1 MNNKDLQ
8 NISRDEMKS
17 KALNAIKENKA
28 EEFVDEITNYF
39 NALAEEVKA
48 DYESAM
54 ASNDK
59 EILSRR
65 GVRVLTKEEE
75 TYYNSLAKAM
85 KTKSGLTDIEMP
97 RTIIDSVF
105 EDLEKDHELLQKI
118 NFQNVT
124 GIAEII
130 VRKGDVDAAWWG
142 ELTDEIRKELA
153 SAFEK
158 LTSNAKK
165 LSAYL
170 PVAKGHLDL
179 GPTYLDMFV
188 RRFLLESLAI
198 GLEKAIVTGDG
209 KNGPIGMDRN
219 LKGNVVEG
227 VYPQKDAEKITD
239 LDLGTLGGLMAK
251 LTDDGKRKVSN
262 ALFIVNPYDYYSKI
276 LPKIY
281 YRADDG
287 RWVNNLPFPIDFVQS
302 CEVAK
307 GKAVMGI
314 GKKYFLG
321 VGSTNKIDKSEE
333 YHFLE
338 DETVYL
344 AKMYGNGRP
353 LDNTS
358 FLYLD
363 ISEIIYANAVNVNV
377 VNEVTTK
384 AKTDTI

>member
-1 MNNKDLQ
+1 MKNKDLQ
-8 NISRDEMKS
+8 NISKEELKT
-17 KALNAIKENKA
+17 KALTAIKENKA

-39 NALAEEVKA
+39 NVLAEEVRA

-75 TYYNSLAKAM
+75 TYYNSLAQAM

-105 EDLEKDHELLQKI
+105 EDLEKGHDLLQKI

-130 VRKGDVDAAWWG
+130 VRSGDCDAAWWG
-142 ELTDEIRKELA
+142 ELTDKVKKELA
-153 SAFEK
+153 SAFK
-158 LTSNAKK
+158 KITSNAKK

-170 PVAKGHLDL
+170 PVAKAHLDL

-188 RRFLLESLAI
+188 RRFLLESLSI

-209 KNGPIGMDRN
+209 KNGPIGMDRD
-219 LKGNVVEG
+219 LTGAVVEG
-227 VYPQKDAEKITD
+227 VYPQKTPVAIKD
-239 LDLGTLGGLMAK
+239 LSLTTLGKLMAT
-251 LTDDGKRKVSN
+251 LTNDGKRKVNS
-262 ALFIVNPYDYYSKI
+262 ALFIVNPYDYFSKI
-276 LPKIY
+276 LPLIY
-281 YRADDG
+281 YRTDDG
-287 RWVNNLPFPIDFVQS
+287 RWVNNLPFPIEFVQS

-307 GKAVMGI
+307 DKAVIGI
-314 GKKYFLG
+314 AKKYFLG
-321 VGSTNKIDKSEE
+321 VGSSNKIDKSEE
-333 YHFLE
+333 YHFLD

-344 AKMYGNGRP
+344 AKMYGNGQP

-358 FLYLD
+358 FTYLD
-363 ISEIIYANAVNVNV
+363 ISKVNADIPTV
-377 VNEVTTK
+377 
-384 AKTDTI
+384 